1 MLTWCINDIVFVQVA
16 ADCYYWFPMP
26 YGLLKPCVLF
36 FLRKIASNYS
46 IVTHQKSC
54 ISLYRGVKP
63 FTYSQPAVIDYSQDL
78 FYFWCVSVPI
88 SRMWHAH
95 FFRALPSWYTVRY
108 MMWHFVWKEQFSL
121 FRACDMLIF
130 FPLPSWYTVRYM
142 MWHFVWKEQFSLFR
156 ACDMLIFFRRC
167 LHGILCGIWYD
178 ISCERNSSVSRV
190 TSLDLVKSVSTASK
204 GLLRWLGW
212 SIPFWEPCSWINS

>member
-1 MLTWCINDIVFVQVA
+1 MLTWCINYIVFVQVA

-36 FLRKIASNYS
+36 FLRKIARNYS

-63 FTYSQPAVIDYSQDL
+63 FTYCRPAVIDYSKDL
-78 FYFWCVSVPI
+78 FYFWCVSV
-88 SRMWHAH
+88 
-95 FFRALPSWYTVRY
+95 
-108 MMWHFVWKEQFSL
+108 L

-142 MWHFVWKEQFSLFR
+142 IH
-156 ACDMLIFFRRC
+156 
-167 LHGILCGIWYD
+167 D
-178 ISCERNSSVSRV
+178 ISCERSSSVSRV

>member
-1 MLTWCINDIVFVQVA
+1 MLTWCINYIVFVQVA

-36 FLRKIASNYS
+36 FLRKIARNYS

-63 FTYSQPAVIDYSQDL
+63 FTYCRPAVIDYSKDL
-78 FYFWCVSVPI
+78 FYFWCVAV
-88 SRMWHAH
+88 
-95 FFRALPSWYTVRY
+95 
-108 MMWHFVWKEQFSL
+108 L

-142 MWHFVWKEQFSLFR
+142 IHDF
-156 ACDMLIFFRRC
+156 
-167 LHGILCGIWYD
+167 
-178 ISCERNSSVSRV
+178 SCERNSSVSRV

>member
-1 MLTWCINDIVFVQVA
+1 MLTRCINDIVFVQVA

-36 FLRKIASNYS
+36 FLRKIARNYS

-63 FTYSQPAVIDYSQDL
+63 FTYCRPAVIDYSQDL

-95 FFRALPSWYTVRY
+95 FFPVAFMVYCAVYDMTFRVKGTVQSISRMWHAHFFRVAFMVY
-108 MMWHFVWKEQFSL
+108 CAVYDTWHFVWKEQFSL
-121 FRACDMLIF
+121 
-130 FPLPSWYTVRYM
+130 
-142 MWHFVWKEQFSLFR
+142 
-156 ACDMLIFFRRC
+156 
-167 LHGILCGIWYD
+167 
-178 ISCERNSSVSRV
+178 
-190 TSLDLVKSVSTASK
+190 
-204 GLLRWLGW
+204 
-212 SIPFWEPCSWINS
+212 

>member
-1 MLTWCINDIVFVQVA
+1 MLTWCINYIVFVQVA

-36 FLRKIASNYS
+36 FLRKIARNYS

-63 FTYSQPAVIDYSQDL
+63 FTYCRPAVIDYSKDL
-78 FYFWCVSVPI
+78 FYFWCVSVL
-88 SRMWHAH
+88 
-95 FFRALPSWYTVRY
+95 FRACDMLIFFPLPSWYTVRY
-108 MMWHFVWKEQFSL
+108 MIWHFVWKEQFSL

-142 MWHFVWKEQFSLFR
+142 IHDF
-156 ACDMLIFFRRC
+156 
-167 LHGILCGIWYD
+167 
-178 ISCERNSSVSRV
+178 SCERNSSVSRV

>member
-1 MLTWCINDIVFVQVA
+1 MLTWCINYIVFVQVA

-88 SRMWHAH
+88 SRMWHTH
-95 FFRALPSWYTVRY
+95 FFPVAFMVYCAVYDT
-108 MMWHFVWKEQFSL
+108 WHFVWKEQFSL

-142 MWHFVWKEQFSLFR
+142 IH
-156 ACDMLIFFRRC
+156 
-167 LHGILCGIWYD
+167 D

-190 TSLDLVKSVSTASK
+190 TSLDQVKSVSTASK